1 MDIDLIK
8 KFIKEKKNYL
18 LIGICLLAVVFLLF
32 RKNDQTDDQLVGS
45 YSENSA
51 TSKRVQDK
59 ENATSSQTA
68 ASSQNSSTVTCDIFG
83 AVKRQ
88 GVYTLK
94 SGARVQELI
103 EAAGGLTKSANI
115 KAINRALMLKDQD
128 KIYVPHKGEKIA
140 AQAGNEATT
149 NSGTASTSSSAASDN
164 KNAEIVNI
172 NTATVD
178 QLQKLNGVGQKR
190 AEQII
195 EYREKNGGFKKVE
208 DIMEVSGIGE
218 KIFAGFKDQL
228 AV

>member
-115 KAINRALMLKDQD
+115 KVINRALMLKDQD

-149 NSGTASTSSSAASDN
+149 STSSSAASDN